1 MAGVNG
7 VEIKVGQVWRTR
19 GGEVVTVDLH
29 DSADSAYP
37 WRTTTGDWGEIWV
50 TNSGRE
56 YPSRESSD
64 DLIELV
70 KDEKGFTIWHGGEQ
84 PVPDDTKVTCLFKD
98 GTSST
103 WAAHLYKWSDT
114 NLIAY
119 KGVEEAA
126 QADRTLGWT
135 SDGKKVEYRYER
147 GPGCYDI
154 YAHKV
159 VEEAAQA
166 DSATLAEETLSA
178 LGWTFD
184 GQAWVEQP
192 KIDMVPNALDVQV
205 GGTHYKD
212 CAIQPIEY
220 IHANKLGFAE
230 GNVVKYITRH
240 RQKHGADDVRKV
252 IHYCQL
258 LLELE
263 YGAGKTEGGA

>member
-7 VEIKVGQVWRTR
+7 IEIKVGQVWRTR
-19 GGEVVTVDLH
+19 GGALAKVEGFDDH
-29 DSADSAYP
+29 PDYP
-37 WRTTTGDWGEIWV
+37 VNLQIDGGVAVCGRNGRCWGDIGAEH
-50 TNSGRE
+50 TNDDD
-56 YPSRESSD
+56 D

-70 KDEKGFTIWHGGEQ
+70 EDENG
-84 PVPDDTKVTCLFKD
+84 
-98 GTSST
+98 
-103 WAAHLYKWSDT
+103 
-114 NLIAY
+114 N
-119 KGVEEAA
+119 A
-126 QADRTLGWT
+126 QT
-135 SDGKKVEYRYER
+135 
-147 GPGCYDI
+147 
-154 YAHKV
+154 
-159 VEEAAQA
+159 
-166 DSATLAEETLSA
+166 DSATLAEETLVA

-184 GQAWVEQP
+184 GQAWVENAVVT
-192 KIDMVPNALDVQV
+192 MAPNALDVQV

-263 YGAGKTEGGA
+263 YGAGKTEGGV

>member
-7 VEIKVGQVWRTR
+7 IEIKAGQVWRQRDGKLVRIARRERYGRWGTVHV
-19 GGEVVTVDLH
+19 GEGTEM
-29 DSADSAYP
+29 ADIN
-37 WRTTTGDWGEIWV
+37 D
-50 TNSGRE
+50 
-56 YPSRESSD
+56 
-64 DLIELV
+64 
-70 KDEKGFTIWHGGEQ
+70 
-84 PVPDDTKVTCLFKD
+84 D
-98 GTSST
+98 GTS
-103 WAAHLYKWSDT
+103 D
-114 NLIAY
+114 LIDEMYGLAEL
-119 KGVEEAA
+119 VEDA
-126 QADRTLGWT
+126 T
-135 SDGKKVEYRYER
+135 SQPE
-147 GPGCYDI
+147 
-154 YAHKV
+154 
-159 VEEAAQA
+159 A

-184 GQAWVEQP
+184 GQAWVENAVVEMP
-192 KIDMVPNALDVQV
+192 IGMVPNALDVQV

-263 YGAGKTEGGA
+263 YGAGKTEGGV

>member
-7 VEIKVGQVWRTR
+7 IEIKVGQVWRT
-19 GGEVVTVDLH
+19 GDGELVEIKERDPVDTI
-29 DSADSAYP
+29 YP
-37 WRTTTGDWGEIWV
+37 WLGSGNDWYTDRGWYFQHGAD
-50 TNSGRE
+50 TKR
-56 YPSRESSD
+56 
-64 DLIELV
+64 DLIELIH
-70 KDEKGFTIWHGGEQ
+70 DENGFTIWRGGTQ
-84 PVPDDTKVTCLFKD
+84 PVPSNIL
-98 GTSST
+98 
-103 WAAHLYKWSDT
+103 
-114 NLIAY
+114 
-119 KGVEEAA
+119 
-126 QADRTLGWT
+126 
-135 SDGKKVEYRYER
+135 VEYRLDDGTVCTDPAGELCW
-147 GPGCYDI
+147 GHEDCPGDI
-154 YAHKV
+154 VAYKV
-159 VEEAAQA
+159 VEQSTAQQPA

-184 GQAWVEQP
+184 GQAWVENAVVEMR
-192 KIDMVPNALDVQV
+192 IGMVPNALDVQV

-263 YGAGKTEGGA
+263 YGAATKETPNG

>member
-7 VEIKVGQVWRTR
+7 IEIKVGQVWRTR
-19 GGEVVTVDLH
+19 GGEMVTVSLRDGN
-29 DSADSAYP
+29 DTSYP
-37 WRTTTGDWGEIWV
+37 WCVLTEGGDEMWV
-50 TNSGRE
+50 TNSGRD
-56 YPSRESSD
+56 YESLD
-64 DLIELV
+64 RVVDLIELV
-70 KDEKGFTIWHGGEQ
+70 KDENGFTIWRGGEQ
-84 PVPDDTKVTCLFKD
+84 PAETHGQEAVMRFRDGPTVKAPADKFNWTPDSANPIV
-98 GTSST
+98 
-103 WAAHLYKWSDT
+103 
-114 NLIAY
+114 AY
-119 KGVEEAA
+119 
-126 QADRTLGWT
+126 
-135 SDGKKVEYRYER
+135 
-147 GPGCYDI
+147 
-154 YAHKV
+154 KV
-159 VEEAAQA
+159 VEEATQA

-184 GQAWVEQP
+184 GQAWVENAVVEMP
-192 KIDMVPNALDVQV
+192 IGMVPNALDVQV

-263 YGAGKTEGGA
+263 YGAATKEPTHG

>member
-19 GGEVVTVDLH
+19 GGALATVVSFDDHPDYPVNIKVRG
-29 DSADSAYP
+29 DSASCGLNGRC
-37 WRTTTGDWGEIWV
+37 WGDIGAEH
-50 TNSGRE
+50 THDDD
-56 YPSRESSD
+56 D

-70 KDEKGFTIWHGGEQ
+70 KDENGFTIWRGGEQ
-84 PVPDDTKVTCLFKD
+84 PVSDDTMVTTRFND
-98 GTSST
+98 GSGST
-103 WAAHLYKWSDT
+103 TRARSYSWLDT
-114 NLIAY
+114 NLVAY
-119 KGVEEAA
+119 
-126 QADRTLGWT
+126 
-135 SDGKKVEYRYER
+135 
-147 GPGCYDI
+147 
-154 YAHKV
+154 KV
-159 VEEAAQA
+159 VEQAAPQPT

-184 GQAWVEQP
+184 GQAWVENAVVDLP
-192 KIDMVPNALDVQV
+192 IGMVPNALDVQV

-212 CAIQPIEY
+212 CAIQPIAY

-263 YGAGKTEGGA
+263 YGAGKTEGGV

>member
-1 MAGVNG
+1 MVGVNG
-7 VEIKVGQVWRTR
+7 IEIKVGQVWRCRDGKERKVVSNDGHDDWPWDLENGDSVSDT
-19 GGEVVTVDLH
+19 GAEFYDGE
-29 DSADSAYP
+29 S
-37 WRTTTGDWGEIWV
+37 
-50 TNSGRE
+50 NS
-56 YPSRESSD
+56 

-70 KDEKGFTIWHGGEQ
+70 KDENGFTIWRGGEQ
-84 PVPDDTKVTCLFKD
+84 PAET
-98 GTSST
+98 
-103 WAAHLYKWSDT
+103 
-114 NLIAY
+114 
-119 KGVEEAA
+119 
-126 QADRTLGWT
+126 
-135 SDGKKVEYRYER
+135 R
-147 GPGCYDI
+147 G
-154 YAHKV
+154 KV
-159 VEEAAQA
+159 VEVRIGRSTKHGPADRYMWNHCGNADIAAYKVAEKAAAPQPS

-184 GQAWVEQP
+184 GQAWTEQP
-192 KIDMVPNALDVQV
+192 KAELPIGMVPNALDVQV

-263 YGAGKTEGGA
+263 YGAGKTEGGV

>member
-19 GGEVVTVDLH
+19 GGGVVTVVEH
-29 DSADSAYP
+29 DSADSSYP
-37 WRTTTGDWGEIWV
+37 WRTIAVDQDAIWV

-56 YPSRESSD
+56 YLSRESNN

-70 KDEKGFTIWHGGEQ
+70 KDEE
-84 PVPDDTKVTCLFKD
+84 
-98 GTSST
+98 
-103 WAAHLYKWSDT
+103 
-114 NLIAY
+114 
-119 KGVEEAA
+119 
-126 QADRTLGWT
+126 TLSAPGWT
-135 SDGKKVEYRYER
+135 SDGKTVEYRYKR
-147 GPGCYDI
+147 GHGRADI

-240 RQKHGADDVRKV
+240 RQKHGADDVKKV

>member
-19 GGEVVTVDLH
+19 GGEGAKVLSE
-29 DSADSAYP
+29 DSDSRYP
-37 WRTTTGDWGEIWV
+37 FNLNIDGEDAAC
-50 TNSGRE
+50 TSEGRCWFE
-56 YPSRESSD
+56 AEHGEDED

-70 KDEKGFTIWHGGEQ
+70 KDENGFTIWRGGEQ
-84 PVPDDTKVTCLFKD
+84 PVPDDTMVTTRFND
-98 GTSST
+98 GSGST
-103 WAAHLYKWSDT
+103 TRAGSYHWDDT
-114 NLIAY
+114 NLVAY
-119 KGVEEAA
+119 
-126 QADRTLGWT
+126 
-135 SDGKKVEYRYER
+135 
-147 GPGCYDI
+147 
-154 YAHKV
+154 KV
-159 VEEAAQA
+159 VEQAAAPQPA

-192 KIDMVPNALDVQV
+192 ESDLPIGMVPNALDVQV
-205 GGTHYKD
+205 GGSHYKD

-263 YGAGKTEGGA
+263 YGANTTSEPTNG

>member
-7 VEIKVGQVWRTR
+7 IEIKVGQVWRTR
-19 GGEVVTVDLH
+19 GGALATVESFDDH
-29 DSADSAYP
+29 PNYP
-37 WRTTTGDWGEIWV
+37 VNIQIDGCGASCGRNGRVWGDIDAEC
-50 TNSGRE
+50 SG
-56 YPSRESSD
+56 D

-70 KDEKGFTIWHGGEQ
+70 KDENG
-84 PVPDDTKVTCLFKD
+84 
-98 GTSST
+98 
-103 WAAHLYKWSDT
+103 
-114 NLIAY
+114 N
-119 KGVEEAA
+119 A
-126 QADRTLGWT
+126 QT
-135 SDGKKVEYRYER
+135 
-147 GPGCYDI
+147 
-154 YAHKV
+154 
-159 VEEAAQA
+159 
-166 DSATLAEETLSA
+166 DSVTLAEETLVA

-184 GQAWVEQP
+184 GQAWVENAVVDLP
-192 KIDMVPNALDVQV
+192 ISMVPNALDVQV

-263 YGAGKTEGGA
+263 YGATTQEPTHG

>member
-1 MAGVNG
+1 MTGVNG

-19 GGEVVTVDLH
+19 GGALATVESFDDHLNYPVITKVAGG
-29 DSADSAYP
+29 SASCGRNGRL
-37 WRTTTGDWGEIWV
+37 WGDINAED
-50 TNSGRE
+50 T
-56 YPSRESSD
+56 SD
-64 DLIELV
+64 DLIELIH
-70 KDEKGFTIWHGGEQ
+70 DENGFTIWRGGEQ
-84 PVPDDTKVTCLFKD
+84 PVPDDTMVTTQFND
-98 GTSST
+98 GSGST
-103 WAAHLYKWSDT
+103 TRAGSYHWDDPS
-114 NLIAY
+114 LIAY
-119 KGVEEAA
+119 KVVGQTAA
-126 QADRTLGWT
+126 QQP
-135 SDGKKVEYRYER
+135 E
-147 GPGCYDI
+147 
-154 YAHKV
+154 
-159 VEEAAQA
+159 A

-192 KIDMVPNALDVQV
+192 RIGMVPNALDVQV

-220 IHANKLGFAE
+220 IHANRLGFAE

-263 YGAGKTEGGA
+263 YGADATSEKPHG

>member
-19 GGEVVTVDLH
+19 GGGAVTVVAH
-29 DSADSAYP
+29 DSADSEYP
-37 WRTTTGDWGEIWV
+37 WRTIAGDQDAIWV
-50 TNSGRE
+50 RNSGRE
-56 YPSRESSD
+56 YLSRESNS

-84 PVPDDTKVTCLFKD
+84 PADT
-98 GTSST
+98 
-103 WAAHLYKWSDT
+103 
-114 NLIAY
+114 I
-119 KGVEEAA
+119 
-126 QADRTLGWT
+126 
-135 SDGKKVEYRYER
+135 GKTVEYRYER
-147 GPGCYDI
+147 DPGSDGPAERLDWAHTGLTGDI
-154 YAHKV
+154 HAYKV
-159 VEEAAQA
+159 IEEAAQA

-184 GQAWVEQP
+184 GQAWTEQP
-192 KIDMVPNALDVQV
+192 RITLVAKDSFGAPWQSGTRVRIDMVPNALDVQV

>member
-7 VEIKVGQVWRTR
+7 VEIKVGQVWRCRDGKERTVSER
-19 GGEVVTVDLH
+19 DEETDTPWVWNLNDKCSVTEYGCAF
-29 DSADSAYP
+29 DSDEEHP
-37 WRTTTGDWGEIWV
+37 G
-50 TNSGRE
+50 
-56 YPSRESSD
+56 

-70 KDEKGFTIWHGGEQ
+70 KDENGFTIWRGGEQ
-84 PVPDDTKVTCLFKD
+84 PVSDDTMVTTRFND
-98 GTSST
+98 GSGST
-103 WAAHLYKWSDT
+103 TRAGSYQWGDT
-114 NLIAY
+114 ALVAY
-119 KGVEEAA
+119 
-126 QADRTLGWT
+126 
-135 SDGKKVEYRYER
+135 
-147 GPGCYDI
+147 
-154 YAHKV
+154 KV
-159 VEEAAQA
+159 VEEATQA

-184 GQAWVEQP
+184 GQAWVESAV
-192 KIDMVPNALDVQV
+192 IDMVPNALDVQV
-205 GGTHYKD
+205 GGSHYKD

>member
-7 VEIKVGQVWRTR
+7 IEIKVGQVWRCRDGQEREVIGNDGHPTWPWDLEN
-19 GGEVVTVDLH
+19 GGCVTDNGTEFE
-29 DSADSAYP
+29 D
-37 WRTTTGDWGEIWV
+37 
-50 TNSGRE
+50 
-56 YPSRESSD
+56 RESHH

-70 KDEKGFTIWHGGEQ
+70 KDENG
-84 PVPDDTKVTCLFKD
+84 
-98 GTSST
+98 
-103 WAAHLYKWSDT
+103 
-114 NLIAY
+114 N
-119 KGVEEAA
+119 
-126 QADRTLGWT
+126 
-135 SDGKKVEYRYER
+135 
-147 GPGCYDI
+147 
-154 YAHKV
+154 
-159 VEEAAQA
+159 AQA

-184 GQAWVEQP
+184 GQAWVENAVVT
-192 KIDMVPNALDVQV
+192 MAPNALDVQV
-205 GGTHYKD
+205 GGSHYKD

-263 YGAGKTEGGA
+263 YGAGTVEGGV

>member
-19 GGEVVTVDLH
+19 GGGAVTVVAH
-29 DSADSAYP
+29 DSADSEYP
-37 WRTTTGDWGEIWV
+37 WRTIAGDQDAIWV
-50 TNSGRE
+50 RNSGRE
-56 YPSRESSD
+56 YLSRESNS

-84 PVPDDTKVTCLFKD
+84 PADT
-98 GTSST
+98 
-103 WAAHLYKWSDT
+103 
-114 NLIAY
+114 I
-119 KGVEEAA
+119 
-126 QADRTLGWT
+126 
-135 SDGKKVEYRYER
+135 GKTVEYRYER
-147 GPGCYDI
+147 DPGSDGPAERLDWAHTGLTGDI
-154 YAHKV
+154 HTYKV

-192 KIDMVPNALDVQV
+192 KIDMVPNALAVQV
-205 GGTHYKD
+205 GGSHYKD
-212 CAIQPIEY
+212 YAIQPIEY

-263 YGAGKTEGGA
+263 YGAGKKEGGV

>member
-19 GGEVVTVDLH
+19 GGEQATVKEH
-29 DSADSAYP
+29 DTNDSSYP
-37 WRTTTGDWGEIWV
+37 WRISAADGDEIWV
-50 TNSGRE
+50 TNSGRN
-56 YPSRESSD
+56 YQSVESNV

-70 KDEKGFTIWHGGEQ
+70 KDENGFTIWRGGGC
-84 PVPDDTKVTCLFKD
+84 PVPNNTVVTTLFRD
-98 GTSST
+98 GSGGTHPAYT
-103 WAAHLYKWSDT
+103 YAWHDT
-114 NLIAY
+114 NLVAY
-119 KGVEEAA
+119 
-126 QADRTLGWT
+126 
-135 SDGKKVEYRYER
+135 
-147 GPGCYDI
+147 
-154 YAHKV
+154 KV
-159 VEEAAQA
+159 VEETTQA

-184 GQAWVEQP
+184 GQAWIESGE
-192 KIDMVPNALDVQV
+192 ITMVPNALDVQV
-205 GGTHYKD
+205 GGSHYKD

-263 YGAGKTEGGA
+263 YGAGKTEGGV